1 MYASLYIILS
11 ANKLYSLSKVTW
23 TWLLGCCTFVC
34 QWFSAFLTALVN
46 SIHVLHEDTLISPFF
61 NSCRSFLVDCCFL
74 FSPLPWSTIP
84 WSCHHP
90 TYSWWATW
98 SSAIS
103 TSHRNH
109 LTISSGST
117 SILSTGKSHSPL
129 PSPGGHI
136 PPPQLGG
143 FHFPGLLP
151 LNLGSKSKTIPRQA
165 KPSKGSNKRRKE
177 ETRLPSIHRQQGSFC
192 NFFLFR
198 LIKVT

>member
-61 NSCRSFLVDCCFL
+61 NSCRSFLVDCCVL
-74 FSPLPWSTIP
+74 SSPLPWSTIP

-136 PPPQLGG
+136 PPP
-143 FHFPGLLP
+143 PAWWVSLP
-151 LNLGSKSKTIPRQA
+151 RPLAIESWQQVQNNPPTGKTKQRF
-165 KPSKGSNKRRKE
+165 K
-177 ETRLPSIHRQQGSFC
+177 
-192 NFFLFR
+192 
-198 LIKVT
+198 